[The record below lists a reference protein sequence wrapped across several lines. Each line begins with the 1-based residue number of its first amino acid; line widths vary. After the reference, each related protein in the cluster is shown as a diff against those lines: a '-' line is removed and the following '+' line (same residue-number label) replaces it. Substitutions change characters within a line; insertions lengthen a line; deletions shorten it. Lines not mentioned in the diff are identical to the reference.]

1 MHPRIQE
8 VLSYLDTRRA
18 DLRAAVDAVP
28 AAQRQTRPADNRWSA
43 AEVVEHLAMVEGRMA
58 RGIFAK
64 RIEEA
69 RANGS
74 VGPERET
81 TPIAPS
87 FDAGGLLDRTERHV
101 APEAVVPAGT
111 KDIEAAWADLQQAR
125 ARLRATLSSA
135 DGLALGDIRHSHP
148 TLGDM
153 NLYQWALWI
162 AGHEARHTAQI
173 REIAGQ
179 LSPPGRVSPA
189 IANS

>member
-8 VLSYLDTRRA
+8 LFTVLDARRSE
-18 DLRAAVDAVP
+18 LRAAVDAVP
-28 AAQRQTRPADNRWSA
+28 ADLRGVRPAADRWSA

-58 RGIFAK
+58 RGIFAR

-69 RANGS
+69 RANGAP
-74 VGPERET
+74 PERET
-81 TPIAPS
+81 RPIAPS
-87 FDAGGLLDRTERHV
+87 FDEAGILDRTQRHA
-101 APEAVVPAGT
+101 APDAVVPAGT
-111 KDIEAAWADLQQAR
+111 KDIDAAWADLQEAR
-125 ARLRATLSSA
+125 ARLLATLSSA
-135 DGLALGDIRHSHP
+135 DGLALGEIRHAHP

-162 AGHEARHTAQI
+162 AGHEARHAAQI

-179 LSPPGRVSPA
+179 LARPGRVASA